1 LIGILVLLLFC
12 YLGLFTW
19 NARTGYLDTIAE
31 RSGLE
36 IVGYVLSPVVWLRDR
51 FAIWWDGYLALV
63 DVAAE
68 NARLRAELEQSRA
81 AALLASEDKA
91 ELQRLRDLLGLE
103 ALHERSAF
111 AARILAKRFGPQAV
125 LKTFT
130 VNKGFLNGATA
141 GTPVVTKN
149 GVVGRV
155 LRAAPRTATVLMLTD
170 PGFRLAVISNE
181 SRTPGIL
188 TGSTE
193 RRLEVAY
200 VAQNARIAPGETLI
214 TSGADGSFPKGIP
227 VGVVTQVTP
236 GNEILFLQVHARP
249 LVDMDRLEEVLLLE
263 EKDGAPPLLP
273 PPATEQAETATRPVG
288 PERAGVAASAD
299 APRKAEAASPVAPES
314 RSTASSNAAPERTEV
329 APRNGVRPARERPAA
344 GPPAPSE
351 P

>member
-1 LIGILVLLLFC
+1 
-12 YLGLFTW
+12 
-19 NARTGYLDTIAE
+19 
-31 RSGLE
+31 LE

-51 FAIWWDGYLALV
+51 FASWWDGYLALV

-68 NARLRAELEQSRA
+68 NARLRTELEQTRA

-91 ELQRLRDLLGLE
+91 ELQRLRELLGLD
-103 ALHERSAF
+103 ALRERPAF
-111 AARILAKRFGPQAV
+111 AARVIAKRFGPQAV

-130 VNKGFLNGATA
+130 INKGFLNGATA
-141 GTPVVTKN
+141 GTPVVTRN

-155 LRAAPRTATVLMLTD
+155 LRAAPHTATVLMLTD
-170 PGFRLAVISNE
+170 SGFRLAVISNE

-227 VGVVTQVTP
+227 VGVVTQVMP

-263 EKDGAPPLLP
+263 EEGSAPPLLP
-273 PPATEQAETATRPVG
+273 PETERAATGTQVGARPAV
-288 PERAGVAASAD
+288 PERVGASSAGVPQA
-299 APRKAEAASPVAPES
+299 AEAASPVAPKN
-314 RSTASSNAAPERTEV
+314 RATASNHAAPERPEV
-329 APRNGVRPARERPAA
+329 APHNTTLPAQGRLSA
-344 GPPAPSE
+344 GPRARSE

>member
-1 LIGILVLLLFC
+1 
-12 YLGLFTW
+12 
-19 NARTGYLDTIAE
+19 
-31 RSGLE
+31 LE

-51 FAIWWDGYLALV
+51 FASWWDGYLALV

-68 NARLRAELEQSRA
+68 NARLRTELEQARA

-103 ALHERSAF
+103 ALRVRPAF
-111 AARILAKRFGPQAV
+111 AARVMAKRFGPQAV

-141 GTPVVTKN
+141 GTPVVTRN

-155 LRAAPRTATVLMLTD
+155 LRAAPHTATVLMLTD

-214 TSGADGSFPKGIP
+214 TSGADGSFPKGLP
-227 VGVVTQVTP
+227 VGVVTQVMP

-249 LVDMDRLEEVLLLE
+249 LVDMDRLEEVLLLK
-263 EKDGAPPLLP
+263 EKGSDPPLLP
-273 PPATEQAETATRPVG
+273 PDTEQIG
-288 PERAGVAASAD
+288 
-299 APRKAEAASPVAPES
+299 
-314 RSTASSNAAPERTEV
+314 TE
-329 APRNGVRPARERPAA
+329 P
-344 GPPAPSE
+344 
-351 P
+351 

>member
-1 LIGILVLLLFC
+1 M
-12 YLGLFTW
+12 FTW

-36 IVGYVLSPVVWLRDR
+36 IVGYVLSPVVWLWDR
-51 FAIWWDGYLALV
+51 CAGWWDSYLALV

-81 AALLASEDKA
+81 SALLASEDRA

-103 ALHERSAF
+103 ALRERPAF
-111 AARILAKRFGPQAV
+111 AARVIAKRFGPQAV

-141 GTPVVTKN
+141 GTPVVTRT

-155 LRAAPRTATVLMLTD
+155 LRASPHTATVLMLTD

-181 SRTPGIL
+181 SRTPGII
-188 TGSTE
+188 TGSAE

-200 VAQNARIAPGETLI
+200 VAQNARIAPGEMLI

-227 VGVVTQVTP
+227 VGVVTQVMP

-249 LVDMDRLEEVLLLE
+249 LVDMDRLEEVLLLK
-263 EKDGAPPLLP
+263 EKSDAPPLLP
-273 PPATEQAETATRPVG
+273 P
-288 PERAGVAASAD
+288 
-299 APRKAEAASPVAPES
+299 ES
-314 RSTASSNAAPERTEV
+314 TP
-329 APRNGVRPARERPAA
+329 G
-344 GPPAPSE
+344 
-351 P
+351 